1 MLDHDGT
8 VFTVDSKGHWHSKQT
23 SASLCRVVDKSRT
36 ESVAVIVRDGVAEV
50 VLDQPDRR
58 NPIDYATIDA
68 LLSALRS
75 ADDDPA
81 TRCVLLRGEGKG
93 FCSGGDLNE
102 FRSEFENSSYQLYE
116 SGQALSELMT
126 LIPRLS
132 VPVVVAAHGFAMAG
146 GCGLV
151 AAADVALAAEGTK
164 FGAAE
169 VKIGLFP
176 LMILPALNAAIGT
189 RRAREIALTGRTIMS
204 DEALTIGLVHRVLPA
219 EGFVESAR
227 AVALEIA
234 SLGRT
239 TLRLGK
245 AHLREAEGMSTEMGV
260 EFGRAK
266 RLAFMTSPDFAEG
279 VSAFLEKRPP
289 RFN

>member
-1 MLDHDGT
+1 M
-8 VFTVDSKGHWHSKQT
+8 
-23 SASLCRVVDKSRT
+23 
-36 ESVAVIVRDGVAEV
+36 
-50 VLDQPDRR
+50 
-58 NPIDYATIDA
+58 
-68 LLSALRS
+68 
-75 ADDDPA
+75 
-81 TRCVLLRGEGKG
+81 
-93 FCSGGDLNE
+93 
-102 FRSEFENSSYQLYE
+102 
-116 SGQALSELMT
+116 
-126 LIPRLS
+126 
-132 VPVVVAAHGFAMAG
+132 
-146 GCGLV
+146 

-176 LMILPALNAAIGT
+176 LMILPALSTAIGA

-204 DEALTIGLVHRVLPA
+204 DEALTIGLVHRVFPA
-219 EGFVESAR
+219 DGFVESAR

-266 RLAFMTSPDFAEG
+266 RLPFMTSPDFAEG